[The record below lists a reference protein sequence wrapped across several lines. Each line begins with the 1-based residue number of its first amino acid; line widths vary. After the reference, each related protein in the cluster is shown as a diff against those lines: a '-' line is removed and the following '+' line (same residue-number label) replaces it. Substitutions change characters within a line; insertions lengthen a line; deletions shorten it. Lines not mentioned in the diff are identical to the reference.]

1 MEERGG
7 ATQKK
12 NRRTRMKRLRVFL
25 VVFFA
30 ALMLGIGTGITTVQ
44 AYRLPEQ
51 NHFAFGVSM
60 LARGQ
65 GSAAA
70 SLLDAKMV
78 ARIENGSLTLQEIA
92 PIRKIFQ
99 DTINQGFRQW
109 QKQKIESGELQ
120 PFKSQPDNE
129 TLRDLFFQFLYES
142 PENAEFFSLYDKLL
156 HQENQILEQ
165 QQLPKTNLIFENID
179 LIVNDGTLIREWNKT
194 ITSNGTEFITMCQS
208 YSLEINGTT
217 LNATKVTII
226 SSDGTV
232 IRDPYIMIRKTDLIF
247 WTGYWQTITYYAP
260 VWTWFGIIWIPQTQI
275 VWVPVPILYGYDF
288 VCYTHFTPDEA
299 ALWLEDTVY
308 RLDSNLGYSVA
319 AQLVAWS
326 LSAIA
331 GAIASAIV
339 PEPIASKAA
348 GAVTLLVGV
357 VLSLFNPIANIPK
370 DLKTKIIEVVA
381 INMAEDP
388 NFGFRFYEY
397 VHAPLTPPIDCLDKQ
412 ATHAWYYVTATNG
425 IVCATPPF
433 DKPIPVGETYAE
445 NWVAF
450 YHYIAQNYGGYDT
463 WLWIGGIPGGTP
475 PT

>member
-1 MEERGG
+1 
-7 ATQKK
+7 
-12 NRRTRMKRLRVFL
+12 MKRLRVFL

-179 LIVNDGTLIREWNKT
+179 LIVNDGTL
-194 ITSNGTEFITMCQS
+194 
-208 YSLEINGTT
+208 
-217 LNATKVTII
+217 
-226 SSDGTV
+226 
-232 IRDPYIMIRKTDLIF
+232 
-247 WTGYWQTITYYAP
+247 
-260 VWTWFGIIWIPQTQI
+260 
-275 VWVPVPILYGYDF
+275 
-288 VCYTHFTPDEA
+288 
-299 ALWLEDTVY
+299 
-308 RLDSNLGYSVA
+308 
-319 AQLVAWS
+319 
-326 LSAIA
+326 
-331 GAIASAIV
+331 
-339 PEPIASKAA
+339 
-348 GAVTLLVGV
+348 
-357 VLSLFNPIANIPK
+357 
-370 DLKTKIIEVVA
+370 
-381 INMAEDP
+381 
-388 NFGFRFYEY
+388 
-397 VHAPLTPPIDCLDKQ
+397 
-412 ATHAWYYVTATNG
+412 
-425 IVCATPPF
+425 
-433 DKPIPVGETYAE
+433 
-445 NWVAF
+445 
-450 YHYIAQNYGGYDT
+450 
-463 WLWIGGIPGGTP
+463 
-475 PT
+475 

>member
-1 MEERGG
+1 
-7 ATQKK
+7 
-12 NRRTRMKRLRVFL
+12 
-25 VVFFA
+25 
-30 ALMLGIGTGITTVQ
+30 MLGIGTSVATIQ
-44 AYRLPEQ
+44 AYRLPER
-51 NHFAFGVSM
+51 NYLTVGESM
-60 LARGQ
+60 LVQ
-65 GSAAA
+65 SQSSAVVNP
-70 SLLDAKMV
+70 LDAKTI
-78 ARIENGSLTLQEIA
+78 ARIENNSITLREIA

-120 PFKSQPDNE
+120 PFKS
-129 TLRDLFFQFLYES
+129 LRDLFFQFLYES
-142 PENAEFFSLYDKLL
+142 PENAEYFSLYDKLL

-179 LIVNDGTLIREWNKT
+179 LIVNNGTLIREWNET
-194 ITSNGTEFITMCQS
+194 TTSNGTGFITICQS

-288 VCYTHFTPDEA
+288 ASFVHFTPDEA

-319 AQLVAWS
+319 AQHVTYS

-331 GAIASAIV
+331 GAIALAIL

-348 GAVTLLVGV
+348 AAVSLLVDV

-370 DLKTKIIEVVA
+370 DLKTKIIDVVA

-397 VHAPLTPPIDCLDKQ
+397 VHAPLTPPINCFDKQ
-412 ATHAWYYVTATNG
+412 ATHALYYVTATNG

-450 YHYIAQNYGGYDT
+450 YHYIAQNYGGYET